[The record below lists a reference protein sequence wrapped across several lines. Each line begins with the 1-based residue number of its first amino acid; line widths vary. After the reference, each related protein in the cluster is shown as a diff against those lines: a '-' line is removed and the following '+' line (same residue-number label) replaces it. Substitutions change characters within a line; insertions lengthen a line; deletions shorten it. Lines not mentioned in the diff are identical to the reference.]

1 MKEIIKKHPLILFY
15 GFALGGMLVINII
28 MMMLLP
34 SVPNYFSVFTQW
46 TPALAAIIIV
56 SIQNGKL
63 EIQNIAIKT
72 FIRLKYLQWYIIALI
87 IPMTI
92 CGMSYILLLIIDT
105 PQWNEIK
112 YDLHN
117 ESYFFYL
124 LAMFFGCYG
133 EEIGWRG
140 FMLPLLR
147 KKYSLFLSSLIIG
160 VCWGLWH
167 LYFKAGFCIF
177 TVYMI
182 MVIEISF
189 IISWLCTKTQN
200 NIMVAI
206 IFHTSFNFF
215 SFAFFERIIFAQIA
229 NNQSILLL
237 YGILVTFFFI
247 PCIFIIRNMLFNN
260 IIHIK
265 KNHRS

>member
-1 MKEIIKKHPLILFY
+1 MKEIVKKHPLIIFY
-15 GFALGGMLVINII
+15 GLAIGGMFAINII
-28 MMMLLP
+28 MMILFS

-46 TPALAAIIIV
+46 SPALAAIIII
-56 SIQNGKL
+56 SIQNGKF
-63 EIQNIAIKT
+63 EIYSIAIKT
-72 FIRLKYLQWYIIALI
+72 SIRLKYLQWYIIAFI
-87 IPMTI
+87 IPIII
-92 CGMSYILLLIIDT
+92 CGMSYILLLILET
-105 PQWNEIK
+105 PKWNEIE
-112 YDLHN
+112 YDFHN
-117 ESYFFYL
+117 ENYFFYL
-124 LAMFFGCYG
+124 LAMLFGCYG

-147 KKYSLFLSSLIIG
+147 RKHSLFLSSLIIG

-167 LYFKAGFCIF
+167 LYFKAGFCVF

-215 SFAFFERIIFAQIA
+215 SFAFFERIIFTEIG
-229 NNQSILLL
+229 NSQSILLL
-237 YGILVTFFFI
+237 YGILAMFFFI
-247 PCIFIIRNMLFNN
+247 PCIFIIKNMF
-260 IIHIK
+260 IK
-265 KNHRS
+265 KKLRTRK